1 MLTILAVT
9 VGILYTAMILIFPI
23 VRAYRV
29 GENFLAEIAVIILVW
44 GFIYVLFLR

>member
-1 MLTILAVT
+1 MLTILVVI

-29 GENFLAEIAVIILVW
+29 GESIIAEIFVIVLVW